1 VNNEPRVVIIAG
13 GFDGLCAARGLA
25 GGSRRYRSDGGVL
38 RSDDSK
44 WITGET
50 LLISG
55 GVR

>member
-1 VNNEPRVVIIAG
+1 MIIAG